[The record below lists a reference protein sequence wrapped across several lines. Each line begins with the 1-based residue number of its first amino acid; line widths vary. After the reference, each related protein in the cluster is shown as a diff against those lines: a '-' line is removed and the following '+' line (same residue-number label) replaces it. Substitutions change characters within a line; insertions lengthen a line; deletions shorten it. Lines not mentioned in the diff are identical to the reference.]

1 MDRLSALIVAA
12 LVGVVLFYKIVLV
25 HWFISAIIVGV
36 ATFVF
41 SGQKLAVPATISSLI
56 IFLVLNI
63 IFVDDNKK
71 PEYEVQ
77 EQYQRRNYQDEE
89 RRAREEQERRERQE
103 RERQEQATANVYN
116 EIFTDYY
123 GAISAH
129 RFSDAYSLLSE
140 REKQNQGS
148 LESFANG
155 RQDVADIEVL
165 SFKVTAERE
174 NTVNADYRI
183 KTKDKDGNGF
193 IVRTFDGNVTFV
205 KSSGTWKID
214 ALSSRKT
221 DEHRE

>member
-103 RERQEQATANVYN
+103 QQERLERQAREEQERRERQERERQEQ
-116 EIFTDYY
+116 
-123 GAISAH
+123 
-129 RFSDAYSLLSE
+129 E
-140 REKQNQGS
+140 R
-148 LESFANG
+148 
-155 RQDVADIEVL
+155 R
-165 SFKVTAERE
+165 ER
-174 NTVNADYRI
+174 T
-183 KTKDKDGNGF
+183 
-193 IVRTFDGNVTFV
+193 
-205 KSSGTWKID
+205 
-214 ALSSRKT
+214 LC
-221 DEHRE
+221 

>member
-1 MDRLSALIVAA
+1 M
-12 LVGVVLFYKIVLV
+12 
-25 HWFISAIIVGV
+25 
-36 ATFVF
+36 
-41 SGQKLAVPATISSLI
+41 
-56 IFLVLNI
+56 
-63 IFVDDNKK
+63 
-71 PEYEVQ
+71 
-77 EQYQRRNYQDEE
+77 
-89 RRAREEQERRERQE
+89 
-103 RERQEQATANVYN
+103 
-116 EIFTDYY
+116 
-123 GAISAH
+123 
-129 RFSDAYSLLSE
+129 SE

-148 LESFANG
+148 LQNFANG

-221 DEHRE
+221 DEHRESLKKLLRKNFLQEIFYWKLGLGKKLFPTP